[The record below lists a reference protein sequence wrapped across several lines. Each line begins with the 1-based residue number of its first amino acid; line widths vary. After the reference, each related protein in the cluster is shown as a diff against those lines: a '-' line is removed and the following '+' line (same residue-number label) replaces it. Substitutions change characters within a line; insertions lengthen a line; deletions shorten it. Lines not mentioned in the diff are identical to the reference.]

1 LPKESIVG
9 TPSVNPGSD
18 IDMSIRPNPF
28 IGSTDIE
35 FTVPWSERTVVEV
48 YNSIGTKVATLFEAN
63 AEAGQKYT
71 VRFSTPDQSGQGMYL
86 CVVRSAKGYKVKPV
100 MQIR

>member
-1 LPKESIVG
+1 
-9 TPSVNPGSD
+9 
-18 IDMSIRPNPF
+18 MSIRPNPF

-35 FTVPWSERTVVEV
+35 FAVPWSERTVVEV
-48 YNSIGTKVATLFEAN
+48 YNSIGTKVATLFDAN